1 MSIFKIVMAVLAFL
15 GSFAM
20 GLFMPQKAIDEHFMQ
35 RDGKIGF
42 KAYLLRFG
50 FGVSSFSYILCL
62 SIKIRRKSKWD
73 SQYTKI

>member
-35 RDGKIGF
+35 RDGRIGF
-42 KAYLLRFG
+42 KVYLLRFVLALVLATLVT
-50 FGVSSFSYILCL
+50 FFVCL
-62 SIKIRRKSKWD
+62 
-73 SQYTKI
+73 